1 MTSFLSAITVSA
13 LLNGLIWLVVV
24 ALIFWL
30 VWWFISWVGIPE
42 PFNKVIRVVLGLI
55 AIILLINFLLSL
67 TSSGGFIRF

>member
-30 VWWFISWVGIPE
+30 VWWFINWVGIPE